1 VATLRFSII
10 ASLAVLIMH
19 LPASPADSFS
29 LDIGLCASAGYTA
42 LDFEAASDYPDST
55 LEDWDQFHYKIMAY
69 GLYPLSTSLRVGL
82 ELGYNYLYYYF
93 YRIPYGLSPVYR
105 EAEWSTISCL
115 GLIRLD
121 LTELFFIQG
130 GAGMHS
136 FIDDGTAFALSATA
150 GIQPRVG
157 ACRFPIS
164 LRIDPIFGAG
174 MPTTIAL
181 GVGVEYAWK
190 NTR

>member
-1 VATLRFSII
+1 MTILRISII
-10 ASLAVLIMH
+10 ALLTLLIFH
-19 LPASPADSFS
+19 LPANPAESGSFD
-29 LDIGLCASAGYTA
+29 LGFCASAGYTA
-42 LDFEAASDYPDST
+42 LDFEAASDYPDS
-55 LEDWDQFHYKIMAY
+55 LMEDWDQFHYKITVY
-69 GLYPLSTSLRVGL
+69 GLYPLSPTLHIGL

-93 YRIPYGLSPVYR
+93 YRIPYGPSPVYR

-115 GLIRLD
+115 GLIRYD

-157 ACRFPIS
+157 ACHFPIF

-181 GVGVEYAWK
+181 GAGVEYAWK
-190 NTR
+190 STR